1 MAVTAKLALRR
12 RFLRGRRGRCLRPAG
27 RGLRAGASVLRGE
40 SFSFLTETL

>member
-1 MAVTAKLALRR
+1 MPLSCGARAQ
-12 RFLRGRRGRCLRPAG
+12 GRRLCPVG